1 MNFNK
6 DKNNNDDQINTTPP
20 LIILTEEHK
29 KALDLFK
36 QGENMLI
43 TGSAGTGKT
52 TLLKQIIDQCSPQS
66 LLLCGPTGMSALQL
80 PNGKT
85 LHSVFNIPVGV
96 YLSEKEL
103 KSYYHRF
110 VDKLF
115 LHETNESNS
124 SKHEKKKEDFSWLI
138 RLKNAKVIII
148 DEVSMVS
155 AYMLEIIDICLGI
168 VKNKSNKPIGGLQ
181 VIFVGDFSQL
191 PPVYN
196 QKEKN
201 VPIEQKYMTFK
212 SSVWSALNVQKVILT
227 KIFRQE
233 NEEFAN
239 LLNTIR
245 QGRPFQNSQH
255 IKFNQLLSNKIRDPN
270 KKTIF
275 ICFKRNDVSE
285 INDQEI
291 EKLIS
296 LSEETQYYDFP
307 YHKTFTKNK
316 ENQIELGDL
325 IKNVRENI
333 NLNGDKDQ
341 QIFLSN
347 MRVMLIR
354 NMMIE
359 GIRLVNG
366 DTGTIVGFDTP
377 PAAQIKTG
385 LLNDPWSYFINEC
398 YTNYGYK
405 NPSFKTTLF
414 PIVQFDRIPNKP
426 CIVLPISWERKEM
439 SGSSGELQSKFE
451 VHAIP
456 LIPAWAITSHRAQGS
471 TISDINVHINANCMD
486 FTEGSFYV
494 AISRCRNFEQLSI
507 DNFKGF
513 RQSKEAN
520 AFYNDMFP
528 LLPPKIYQTTVD
540 MNIVNNENNNENS
553 NQNNNENNE
562 KEEKQQNKEQ
572 QNTISNPVNVWIQ
585 EQLGTKST
593 PTDFQTDWFNLME
606 PILNSFWDRYRYIK
620 TVGKKNPLAIEK
632 FESWIKQKKI
642 KK

>member
-1 MNFNK
+1 MDLNENK
-6 DKNNNDDQINTTPP
+6 NNDDDDQLNLTPP
-20 LIILTEEHK
+20 PPIIQTEEHK
-29 KALDLFK
+29 RALDLFK
-36 QGENMLI
+36 KGENILI
-43 TGSAGTGKT
+43 TGPAGTGKT
-52 TLLKQIIDQCSPQS
+52 TLLKQIIDQCSHQS

-96 YLSEKEL
+96 YLSKEEL

-115 LHETNESNS
+115 LHEKNENNS
-124 SKHEKKKEDFSWLI
+124 SKYGKKKEDFSWLI

-155 AYMLEIIDICLGI
+155 AYMLEIIDTCLGI
-168 VKNKSNKPIGGLQ
+168 VKNKYNKPMGGLQ
-181 VIFVGDFSQL
+181 VIFVGDFLQL

-201 VPIEQKYMTFK
+201 VPIEQKHMTFK
-212 SSVWSALNVQKVILT
+212 SPVWSALNVQKVLLT

-255 IKFNQLLSNKIRDPN
+255 LKFNQLLSNTIRDPN

-291 EKLIS
+291 NKLLS
-296 LSEETQYYDFP
+296 LSEDTQYYDFP

-325 IKNVRENI
+325 VKNVRENI

-359 GIRLVNG
+359 GVRLVNG
-366 DTGTIVGFDTP
+366 DTGTIMGFDTP
-377 PAAQIKTG
+377 PAQTKTG
-385 LLNDPWSYFINEC
+385 LLNDQWSYFINEC
-398 YTNYGYK
+398 YMNYGYK

-414 PIVQFDRIPNKP
+414 PVVQFDRIPDKEY
-426 CIVLPISWERKEM
+426 IVLPIGWERKEM
-439 SGSSGELQSKFE
+439 SGSSGELHSKFE

-507 DNFKGF
+507 DNFEGF
-513 RQSKEAN
+513 RQSKEAA
-520 AFYNDMFP
+520 AFYNDMFS
-528 LLPPKIYQTTVD
+528 LLPPKIYETTD
-540 MNIVNNENNNENS
+540 DNNIVNSTNATD
-553 NQNNNENNE
+553 E
-562 KEEKQQNKEQ
+562 KDEEKQNKLL
-572 QNTISNPVNVWIQ
+572 NPVNVWVQ
-585 EQLGTKST
+585 EQLGTGST
-593 PTDFQTDWFNLME
+593 PTDFQTHWSNLME
-606 PILNSFWDRYRYIK
+606 PILNSFWDQYQHIK
-620 TVGKKNPLAIEK
+620 TVGKKNPSAVEK
-632 FESWIKQKKI
+632 FESWIKQKKT
-642 KK
+642 KR